1 MKKIFLLIACLFVLV
16 SCCGAAAEE
25 AGKAGVLVAL
35 GDSYTSGEGLEP
47 YFGQD
52 APMGQKCKNPDW
64 LAHRSE
70 KSWPGMLTLPG
81 VEGVMADHRG
91 ENFFFAAASAARS
104 TS

>member
-52 APMGQKCKNPDW
+52 APMGEKCKTRTGWRTVLKYAGP
-64 LAHRSE
+64 
-70 KSWPGMLTLPG
+70 
-81 VEGVMADHRG
+81 VC
-91 ENFFFAAASAARS
+91 
-104 TS
+104 